1 MKTTN
6 TKNILNQEVIDAT
19 AKLTVSRGYVC
30 RHCGTEIIEEA
41 RSKGD
46 FRGRIAH
53 RFNGDKGYG
62 ATCAKC
68 GKTGFFTLYEII

>member
-6 TKNILNQEVIDAT
+6 LNQEVIDAT

-30 RHCGTEIIEEA
+30 RHCSTEIIEEA